1 MKREIYLDR
10 SLGQIR
16 AAVVE
21 DGLLR
26 ELHTERNTEKKL
38 TETVFLGRVEQI
50 RPSVGA
56 AFVNIGQPLNAF
68 LPLTP
73 EDHYRCGDMILVQG
87 AAKQATETKGLRV
100 SARLNLAGKWLV
112 LIPGESGIH
121 ISKKV
126 KHAVL
131 REELTRL
138 AQEICPPN
146 CALIVRTASEDVT
159 AEAMQEEVQ
168 RLYARWLEIDRLARS
183 GMRPGIVSDSAPLD
197 LRLVRD
203 MGGKALASVV
213 TNDESCYRRLLAE
226 QKDGRIPEQ
235 TNLSF
240 YQEKETLLFDIFG
253 VEPQIDKAL
262 KKRVWL
268 PCGGYLIIDPCEAM
282 TVIDVNSGKM
292 VLGKDTEETAIRVNM
307 EAAEEIAR
315 QIRLRDIGGIIVVDF
330 IDMAEKENRAAL
342 IEHMKLAVK
351 DDRSVVKVEGITRLG
366 LLEMTRKRVNASLEK
381 TLRCTCTY
389 CSGMGTLLAP
399 EETAKRALRQIRRLA
414 LSGQRGPFVIRC
426 ASAVANALLAEK
438 SEIEAPIYALGM
450 PSRHAERFDIEQIGE
465 ADPIPSGAEA
475 IKKD

>member
-1 MKREIYLDR
+1 MKREIYLDG

-26 ELHTERNTEKKL
+26 ELHMERNAEKKL
-38 TETVFLGRVEQI
+38 TETVFLGRVEQV

-68 LPLTP
+68 LPLAP

-112 LIPGESGIH
+112 LIPVESGVH

-126 KHAVL
+126 KDAAL

-138 AQEICPPN
+138 GMEICPPD

-159 AEAMQEEVQ
+159 AEAMQEEAQ

-183 GMRPGIVSDSAPLD
+183 GMRPGIVCDSVTLD

-203 MGGKALASVV
+203 MGGKTLASVV

-226 QKDGRIPEQ
+226 QEAGRIPEQ
-235 TNLSF
+235 TALTL
-240 YQEKETLLFDIFG
+240 YPEKETLLFDVFG
-253 VEPQIDKAL
+253 IEMQIDKAM

-292 VLGKDTEETAIRVNM
+292 VLGRDAEETAIRVNM
-307 EAAEEIAR
+307 EAADEIAR

-342 IEHMKLAVK
+342 IDRMKLAVK
-351 DDRSVVKVEGITRLG
+351 DDRSVVKVEGMTRLG
-366 LLEMTRKRVNASLEK
+366 LLEMTRKRVNASLDK

-389 CSGMGTLLAP
+389 CSGMGTLIAP
-399 EETAKRALRQIRRLA
+399 EETAKRALRQVRRLA

-426 ASAVANALLAEK
+426 ASAVANALLSEK

-450 PSRHAERFDIEQIGE
+450 PSKHAERFDIEQIGE
-465 ADPIPSGAEA
+465 TAPIPFGAEA